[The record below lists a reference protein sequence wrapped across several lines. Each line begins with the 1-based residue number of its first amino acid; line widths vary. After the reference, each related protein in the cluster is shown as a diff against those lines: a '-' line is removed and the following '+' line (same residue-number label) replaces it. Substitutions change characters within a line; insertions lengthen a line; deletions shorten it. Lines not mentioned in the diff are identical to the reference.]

1 MTSTRR
7 TCRNE
12 VSLPWP
18 RHLKRRKKFSLHV
31 TFPISFCILKPSSML
46 PPSEDKSSE
55 SDNPPSV
62 NEEFEDEDEEENF
75 LLLRFVEVPIFSI
88 PVESMQ

>member
-1 MTSTRR
+1 
-7 TCRNE
+7 
-12 VSLPWP
+12 
-18 RHLKRRKKFSLHV
+18 
-31 TFPISFCILKPSSML
+31 ML

>member
-1 MTSTRR
+1 
-7 TCRNE
+7 
-12 VSLPWP
+12 
-18 RHLKRRKKFSLHV
+18 
-31 TFPISFCILKPSSML
+31 ML

-55 SDNPPSV
+55 SVNPPSV